1 MAKKEA
7 HVAQW
12 KKDAVKVVAKAM
24 QSSPIIGVLNMEGL
38 PAAQL
43 GQMKSKL
50 RGSVDILMTR
60 RLLINRALKEVQ
72 KPGIEKLQEY
82 IDKGMP
88 ALLFTKENPFALFKT
103 LKKSKSRAAAKPGQ
117 TAPYD
122 IVIPAG
128 PTPFTPG
135 PVISEFAQ
143 IGVKAGVEGGKVAVK
158 QDAVVAKAGEPIK
171 GPVASMLARLG
182 IEPMEIGLNLVA
194 VYENGTV
201 YKASILDIDEE
212 AFMKNLVGAATEAL
226 NLAVEAAYP
235 TTDTTELLVQKAWRE
250 AKTVAIDGNILARG
264 LQEEVLASAERIAAS
279 IKDELKL

>member
-201 YKASILDIDEE
+201 YKANILDIDEE
-212 AFMKNLVGAATEAL
+212 AFMNKLVGAATEAL

-235 TTDTTELLVQKAWRE
+235 TADTTELLVQKAWRE